1 LTNPLKKTYL
11 SNNKRLPFHNLDINA
26 WQNLA
31 MVALLGTYITQIIW
45 SMLLEGPLASSVGLD
60 FRAIWSAGYIANT
73 YGYADVYKLT
83 LLTQVQKLIV
93 PLTNY
98 RSVFEVVPVP
108 FLPIFIPVFQ
118 VFSLIPPVPSF
129 YIWSIFNLVGFF
141 FYIRFFLR
149 RLEVQNWRRLT
160 IMGMLAFPSFLNLFW
175 GQVNLLLLVCVGEFI
190 RNILDKREFR
200 AGLWLGGLILKPQL
214 LILIGPAML
223 LQRKWK
229 LLGGFSS
236 TIGVTLVSSLLLGKL
251 SSLINLASLLTK
263 YVPGIASNAQ
273 ENMTNW
279 RMVGERLSI
288 FLPITI
294 SWGIT
299 AIGIAG
305 TTLITFLLWR
315 KPISLPSPTFLIAF
329 TGTLA
334 ATMAV
339 TWHSHIHMAMVLIPP
354 ILYLYDRQVFPRKL
368 FNWWMLSVPFI
379 VLFLT
384 LPVKLLNLDRY
395 NTLAGL
401 TGFCMLIFNLII
413 LVWAWR
419 VNNYRTPSLINV
431 SDQDSKLEPK
441 NRSLL

>member
-1 LTNPLKKTYL
+1 ML
-11 SNNKRLPFHNLDINA
+11 NNKRLPFQSLDEKA
-26 WQNLA
+26 WQNLTMA
-31 MVALLGTYITQIIW
+31 GLVVIYVVQSIW
-45 SMLLEGPLASSVGLD
+45 SLLIVGPLTNSIGFD
-60 FRAIWSAGYIANT
+60 FRALWSSGYIANT
-73 YGYADVYKLT
+73 YGFAEVYKLT
-83 LLTQVQKLIV
+83 MLTQVQKLIV
-93 PLTNY
+93 PLTTFRNN
-98 RSVFEVVPVP
+98 FEVVPAP
-108 FLPIFIPVFQ
+108 FLPIFMPIFQ

-129 YIWSIFNLVGFF
+129 YVWSIFNLIGFF
-141 FYIRFFLR
+141 FYIRFFLKK
-149 RLEVQNWRRLT
+149 LEVQNWRRLS
-160 IMGMLAFPSFLNLFW
+160 ILGLLAFPSFSNLFW

-190 RNILDKREFR
+190 RNNLDKREFR

-214 LILIGPAML
+214 LILIGPVML

-236 TIGVTLVSSLLLGKL
+236 TIVVTLISSLLLGKL
-251 SSLINLASLLTK
+251 SSLVNLATLLTK

-294 SWGIT
+294 SWGIA

-305 TTLITFLLWR
+305 TTLVTYLLWR
-315 KPISLPSPTFLIAF
+315 KPLSSSSPTFLLAF

-368 FNWWMLSVPFI
+368 FNWWMLGVPFI

-419 VNNYRTPSLINV
+419 FNNYRTPSLINV
-431 SDQDSKLEPK
+431 SDQDSKSEPK